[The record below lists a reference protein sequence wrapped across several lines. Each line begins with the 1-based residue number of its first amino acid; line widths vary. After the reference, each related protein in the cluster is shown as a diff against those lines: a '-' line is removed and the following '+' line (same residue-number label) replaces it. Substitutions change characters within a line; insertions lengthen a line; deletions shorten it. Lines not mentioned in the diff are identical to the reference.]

1 MKNKKI
7 FWLLC
12 LLFAALLL
20 GAALLYNHLKDRV
33 ERDALATAPPAQ
45 SETTEDATVES
56 IEDGSSPA
64 KELPIAPDFTVI
76 DNDGNAV
83 NLSDMIGKPVVLNF
97 WASWCGPCQREMA
110 DFNEAWLQYGD
121 QVHFMMVNCT
131 DGSRETLATAKDYI
145 AGQEFSFPVYFDT
158 TFEAAI
164 TYGASALPTTF
175 FIDAEGH
182 VITYGL
188 GAMNRETL
196 QFGLDLIL
204 PKQ

>member
-1 MKNKKI
+1 V
-7 FWLLC
+7 
-12 LLFAALLL
+12 
-20 GAALLYNHLKDRV
+20 D
-33 ERDALATAPPAQ
+33 
-45 SETTEDATVES
+45 
-56 IEDGSSPA
+56 
-64 KELPIAPDFTVI
+64 
-76 DNDGNAV
+76 
-83 NLSDMIGKPVVLNF
+83 
-97 WASWCGPCQREMA
+97 
-110 DFNEAWLQYGD
+110 
-121 QVHFMMVNCT
+121 
-131 DGSRETLATAKDYI
+131 TAKDYI

-196 QFGLDLIL
+196 QIALDLIL